1 MTTAFISS
9 PSSKAWSI
17 TVASNRLLKVPLR
30 STLDLVEIVHRP
42 AALLE
47 VAAGVLRPTQR
58 LHHAVERHLGYR
70 NQLPHLVS
78 LFTISIFSTI
88 TLLMHRLLHYQV
100 ALDGMASRVERY
112 RPKGGTMRSLYCIW
126 FFWPSAAKAAASR
139 IWTFLA
145 LPRSQASGMAAAS

>member
-9 PSSKAWSI
+9 PSRKAWSI

-30 STLDLVEIVHRP
+30 STLDLVEIGHRP

-47 VAAGVLRPTQR
+47 AAAGVLLRPAQR

-78 LFTISIFSTI
+78 PFTISIFSTM

-100 ALDGMASRVERY
+100 ALDGMAGRVERH
-112 RPKGGTMRSLYCIW
+112 RPKGRSEGRESGSPDI
-126 FFWPSAAKAAASR
+126 PSTR
-139 IWTFLA
+139 PPT
-145 LPRSQASGMAAAS
+145 ASG